1 MVTWISLKAIAGSYL
16 NIDRD
21 KRILSSRTTQ
31 MADFWLRELY
41 VKIYNGSPRSTLIL
55 NIVIA
60 KYEAIIKNYSTFGY
74 SNERTALLPESK
86 ILNNI

>member
-31 MADFWLRELY
+31 INTMADFWLRELY
-41 VKIYNGSPRSTLIL
+41 VKIHNGSPISTLIL
-55 NIVIA
+55 NALIT
-60 KYEAIIKNYSTFGY
+60 KYEAIIKNYGY
-74 SNERTALLPESK
+74 SNERTALLPESE